1 MWPMMLILFFN
12 YDQVDQ
18 FQRLVKEGLDS
29 LPRPHPANLR
39 TTVQNELER
48 VVLHQKDAALN
59 VGSFLSL
66 LDKESGALRNQ
77 VPLEEMVHSDRLLA
91 QLLDSSQEIAIKKDN
106 QSDKDNARGLE
117 FKGSSMSGVAS
128 RCLSLRCLDS
138 GVQ

>member
-1 MWPMMLILFFN
+1 MLILFFN
-12 YDQVDQ
+12 CDQVDQ
-18 FQRLVKEGLDS
+18 FQRLVKEWLDS

-39 TTVQNELER
+39 TSVQNELNR
-48 VVLHQKDAALN
+48 VLRQKDAALN

-91 QLLDSSQEIAIKKDN
+91 QLLDSSQEIAIKKDHL
-106 QSDKDNARGLE
+106 SEEDNARGLE
-117 FKGSSMSGVAS
+117 WGGSMSGVAS

>member
-1 MWPMMLILFFN
+1 MILILFFN

-18 FQRLVKEGLDS
+18 FQRLVKEWLDS

-39 TTVQNELER
+39 TSVQNELDR
-48 VVLHQKDAALN
+48 VLHQKEAALN
-59 VGSFLSL
+59 VGSFFSL

-91 QLLDSSQEIAIKKDN
+91 QLLDSSQEI
-106 QSDKDNARGLE
+106 QKDNARLE
-117 FKGSSMSGVAS
+117 SKGYSMSVIAS

>member
-1 MWPMMLILFFN
+1 MLILFFD

-18 FQRLVKEGLDS
+18 FQRLAREWLDS

-39 TTVQNELER
+39 TTVQNELDR
-48 VVLHQKDAALN
+48 ALHQKDAALN
-59 VGSFLSL
+59 VGSFFSL

-91 QLLDSSQEIAIKKDN
+91 QLLDSSQEI
-106 QSDKDNARGLE
+106 QKDNARLE
-117 FKGSSMSGVAS
+117 SKGYSMSVIAS

>member
-1 MWPMMLILFFN
+1 M
-12 YDQVDQ
+12 
-18 FQRLVKEGLDS
+18 KEWLDS

-39 TTVQNELER
+39 TSVQNELDR
-48 VVLHQKDAALN
+48 VLHQKEAALN
-59 VGSFLSL
+59 VGSFFSL

>member
-1 MWPMMLILFFN
+1 MLVLFFN

-18 FQRLVKEGLDS
+18 FQRLVKEWLDS
-29 LPRPHPANLR
+29 LPRPLPANLR
-39 TTVQNELER
+39 TSVQNELNR
-48 VVLHQKDAALN
+48 VLHQKDAALN

-91 QLLDSSQEIAIKKDN
+91 QLLDSCQEIAIKADH
-106 QSDKDNARGLE
+106 QSDEDNARGLE
-117 FKGSSMSGVAS
+117 FKGASMSGVTS
-128 RCLSLRCLDS
+128 RCLSLRCLES

>member
-1 MWPMMLILFFN
+1 MMLVLFFN

-18 FQRLVKEGLDS
+18 FQRLVREWVDS

-39 TTVQNELER
+39 TSVQNELDR
-48 VVLHQKDAALN
+48 VLHQMDLALN

-91 QLLDSSQEIAIKKDN
+91 QLLDSCQEIGIQKDH
-106 QSDKDNARGLE
+106 QSEKDNARGPE
-117 FKGSSMSGVAS
+117 SKGGSMSGVAS
-128 RCLSLRCLDS
+128 RCLSLRCLES

>member
-1 MWPMMLILFFN
+1 MLILFFN

-18 FQRLVKEGLDS
+18 FQRLVKEWLDS

-39 TTVQNELER
+39 TSVQNELDR
-48 VVLHQKDAALN
+48 VLHQKYAALN

-91 QLLDSSQEIAIKKDN
+91 QLLDSSQEIAIKTDHQSEKD
-106 QSDKDNARGLE
+106 KARLE
-117 FKGSSMSGVAS
+117 SKGGSKSGVAS